1 MRASHQPKTTNIERY
16 VHTHRNS
23 SVYVDLYLYEPQVF
37 VVFADHL
44 QLVVETVGHDHVP
57 GIVHHQRVGA
67 TEFQLPFAVFSEKT
81 GGAAILDNIDAM
93 QPFI

>member
-1 MRASHQPKTTNIERY
+1 M
-16 VHTHRNS
+16 
-23 SVYVDLYLYEPQVF
+23 
-37 VVFADHL
+37 FADHL

-67 TEFQLPFAVFSEKT
+67 TEFQLSFAVLSEKT

-93 QPFI
+93 QPFIWGVKYA